1 MQSQLPFREIPLGPR
16 PALTFVSPGAL
27 QDYFVPNSEVSVSQ
41 YPLIADESASWP
53 EEDEGEG
60 GEIPV
65 LAAGGDG
72 PRPQVADDV
81 EFVDPDERGD

>member
-1 MQSQLPFREIPLGPR
+1 M
-16 PALTFVSPGAL
+16 
-27 QDYFVPNSEVSVSQ
+27 PNSEVSVSQ